1 MFEQMTWQKATVAPH
16 GLGLTDDGVLA
27 ADAGKAQQ
35 ERRDRHAT
43 AVLHTP
49 LHQSITIAVGVVT
62 FAAYD
67 VDALV

>member
-1 MFEQMTWQKATVAPH
+1 MTWKHTIVMPH

-35 ERRDRHAT
+35 ERRDWHAT
-43 AVLHTP
+43 AMLRTP
-49 LHQSITIAVGVVT
+49 LYQAITIAVGVVT